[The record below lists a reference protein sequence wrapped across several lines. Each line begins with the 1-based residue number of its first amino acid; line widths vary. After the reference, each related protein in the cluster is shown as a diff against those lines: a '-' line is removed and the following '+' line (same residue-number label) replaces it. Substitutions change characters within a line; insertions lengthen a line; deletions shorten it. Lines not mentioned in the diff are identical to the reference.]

1 MNAFFRSGY
10 IESWGLGISKM
21 TEQCF
26 NFGLPSPLFF
36 FKSSSFWVEF
46 RKDIYNYTQLKDLR
60 LNERQIKAVLFVKDN
75 GKINN
80 IDYQT
85 LNEVSKA
92 TASRDLTE
100 LVEKFKLLA
109 RSGVVGA
116 GTTYV
121 LIGS

>member
-1 MNAFFRSGY
+1 
-10 IESWGLGISKM
+10 M

>member
-1 MNAFFRSGY
+1 
-10 IESWGLGISKM
+10 M

-36 FKSSSFWVEF
+36 FKSSGFWVVF

-60 LNERQIKAVLFVKDN
+60 LNERQIKAVLFLKDN

-80 IDYQT
+80 SDYQT